1 MKSSEVRA
9 NYLSPTDSLN
19 DRKNF
24 VNNLGELLSQTR
36 EGVVSCQL
44 NDNEE
49 VIILYNNG
57 VTRLVNVNLDSYIA
71 IIKDVTKYV
80 CLMTFFLNLKQI
92 IGNL

>member
-1 MKSSEVRA
+1 MKSSEVKA
-9 NYLSPTDSLN
+9 NYSSPTDSLN

-57 VTRLVNVNLDSYIA
+57 VTRLVNVNLDSYMA

-80 CLMTFFLNLKQI
+80 
-92 IGNL
+92 

>member
-1 MKSSEVRA
+1 MKSSEVNA

-49 VIILYNNG
+49 VIILYDNG
-57 VTRLVNVNLDSYIA
+57 VTRLVNVNLDSYMA

-80 CLMTFFLNLKQI
+80 
-92 IGNL
+92 